1 MNQEELIHLLAHE
14 KEKNGTLIL
23 AHTYQAPDILAA
35 ADVCGDSYALAKPP
49 PPTRMNAW
57 SYAVCALW
65 RKLLKF
71 YPRKRQ

>member
-35 ADVCGDSYALAKPP
+35 ADVCGDSYALAKAA
-49 PPTRMNAW
+49 TAYQNERVVLCL
-57 SYAVCALW
+57 SLIHI
-65 RKLLKF
+65 
-71 YPRKRQ
+71 